1 MPYGSSLPSQHP
13 VPVRLSPQIN
23 SSSSKGP
30 WLGRLHWEPISRRLN
45 QGRSRPTT
53 WIHHTSR
60 SCPDT
65 MSSGVLPIG
74 LPALLAIGS
83 RPVNREGQAVE
94 LQIRIDG
101 GAADDYVALTEYLNG
116 SRDFRGRV
124 KQVTGPPADGKLD
137 AGIIEMLTVAAG
149 SGGLG
154 VALTTSVN
162 KWLENRRPDVTVEVT
177 ATSKKRTV
185 KVDVRNVPPNLLELF
200 RDIMS
205 NTDER

>member
-1 MPYGSSLPSQHP
+1 M
-13 VPVRLSPQIN
+13 
-23 SSSSKGP
+23 
-30 WLGRLHWEPISRRLN
+30 
-45 QGRSRPTT
+45 
-53 WIHHTSR
+53 
-60 SCPDT
+60 
-65 MSSGVLPIG
+65 
-74 LPALLAIGS
+74 
-83 RPVNREGQAVE
+83 E

-185 KVDVRNVPPNLLELF
+185 KVDVRNAPPNLLELF